1 MKKLA
6 LMALTSLM
14 IVGVSTT
21 ALGDGSL
28 DVLVDK
34 TRTHVELPA
43 SSVES
48 VQDLVDKMGGF
59 TSYDK
64 KSGKLIVETPRVNM
78 LVLEGIQ
85 QVRNKG
91 LVFTNPIKGWTD
103 KDIPRSFGVFV
114 EVDDA
119 PVSKELECQV
129 VLIAPNGKEL
139 DSGKQQKFSTIN
151 GNSFFFSE
159 PFISTKLPYYG
170 TYKVQLKM
178 RRSDKDPYT
187 IVGENSFTV
196 GR

>member
-6 LMALTSLM
+6 LMALTTMM

-21 ALGDGSL
+21 ALGDGSI
-28 DVLVDK
+28 DVTVDK
-34 TRTHVELPA
+34 ARTNVELPA
-43 SSVES
+43 SSVGS
-48 VQDLVDKMGGF
+48 VQNLVEKMGGF

-64 KSGKLIVETPRVNM
+64 KTGKLIVETPEVN
-78 LVLEGIQ
+78 LLILEGIQ

-114 EVDDA
+114 EVDNA
-119 PVSKELECQV
+119 PVSKNLECQV
-129 VLIAPNGKEL
+129 VLIAPNGKVL
-139 DSGKQQKFSTIN
+139 DSGKEQKFSTTN
-151 GNSFFFSE
+151 GTSFFFSE

-178 RRSDKDPYT
+178 KRSDKEAYRV
-187 IVGENSFTV
+187 VGENSFTV